1 MILAAD
7 LGSTNFKAAVFAPD
21 GRRLGEATEP
31 VPYEIHTNPRA
42 ELSPAA
48 VVEAFDTVLAGALRV
63 AGVPAADVRRLALAS
78 QAQTFCLCDRDG
90 TALGSFTG
98 WSDQRAGDEAA
109 ELQSVL
115 GDCYHAISG
124 WPCPSSGQL
133 AAQALWTK
141 RHTGAARQANFVT
154 LPSYL
159 ALQVG
164 APFVLD
170 RNLAAMTGLY
180 NIPGRG
186 WWAAALDAAGL
197 RPEQLGALVDTG
209 QTVPTV
215 NGRTRGLHCGVTP
228 REVVLAGNDHTAAA
242 AGCGCSP
249 QRSILTIGTAGV
261 FYRRPPSGEIGP
273 FSSEGCWG
281 PYPGGGY
288 YELRYVADACSA
300 MDWADHVLFGKID
313 SAAFVSAA
321 REAGTP
327 GEVRFDPVRWGSPEA
342 WTGQGT
348 RGQKAL
354 AVLEGITSALR
365 HLAPEKIESD
375 AEILVMGGGSR
386 LDFWVQMLADKFGC
400 RLVRTRRDGLTGAAV
415 LAGCS
420 FGRDKDETS
429 EFFCPAEAP
438 NRGETEA
445 GRHVS

>member
-7 LGSTNFKAAVFAPD
+7 LGSTNFKAAVFAPE
-21 GRRLGEATEP
+21 GRRLGEVAEP
-31 VPYEIHTNPRA
+31 VPYEIHTSSRA

-48 VVEAFDTVLAGALRV
+48 VVEAFDTVLAGALSV

-115 GDCYHAISG
+115 GDSYHATSG
-124 WPCPSSGQL
+124 WPRPLSGQL
-133 AAQALWTK
+133 AAQALWTI
-141 RHTGAARQANFVT
+141 RHTGAARLANFVT

-180 NIPGRG
+180 DIPGRG
-186 WWAAALDAAGL
+186 WWAAALDATGL
-197 RPEQLGALVDTG
+197 RPEQLGTLVDTG
-209 QTVPTV
+209 QAVPTV
-215 NGRTRGLHCGVTP
+215 NFRTRGLRCGVAP

-249 QRSILTIGTAGV
+249 WRSVLTIGTAGV
-261 FYRRPPSGEIGP
+261 FYRRPPSGGIGP

-300 MDWADHVLFGKID
+300 LDWADHVLFGRID

-321 REAGTP
+321 REAETP
-327 GEVRFDPVRWGSPEA
+327 GEVRFDPARWGSPEA
-342 WTGQGT
+342 WTGKGT

-354 AVLEGITSALR
+354 AVLEGIALALR
-365 HLAPEKIESD
+365 GLAPEKIASN

-400 RLVRTRRDGLTGAAV
+400 RLTRSRRDGVTGGAV
-415 LAGCS
+415 LAGCATGTADAIDAEV
-420 FGRDKDETS
+420 FY
-429 EFFCPAEAP
+429 PA
-438 NRGETEA
+438 RTL
-445 GRHVS
+445 

>member
-21 GRRLGEATEP
+21 GRRLGEAAEP
-31 VPYEIHTNPRA
+31 VPYQIHTSTRA

-48 VVEAFDTVLAGALRV
+48 VVEVFDTVLAGALRV
-63 AGVPAADVRRLALAS
+63 AAVPAADVRRLALAS
-78 QAQTFCLCDRDG
+78 QAQTFCLCHRDG

-98 WSDQRAGDEAA
+98 WSDQRASDEAA

-115 GDCYHAISG
+115 GDCYHATSG
-124 WPCPSSGQL
+124 WPRPLSGQL
-133 AAQALWTK
+133 AAQALWTT
-141 RHTGAARQANFVT
+141 RHTGAARLANFVT

-164 APFVLD
+164 APFVID

-180 NIPGRG
+180 DIPGRG
-186 WWAAALDAAGL
+186 WWTAALDAAGL
-197 RPEQLGALVDTG
+197 RPAQLGALVDTG
-209 QTVPTV
+209 QAVPTV
-215 NGRTRGLHCGVTP
+215 NGRTRGLRCGVAP

-249 QRSILTIGTAGV
+249 RRSVLTIGTAGV
-261 FYRRPPSGEIGP
+261 FYRRPPSGGLGP

-300 MDWADHVLFGKID
+300 LDWADHALFGRID

-327 GEVRFDPVRWGSPEA
+327 GEVRFDPVRWGLPEA

-400 RLVRTRRDGLTGAAV
+400 RLIRSRRDGLTGAAV
-415 LAGCS
+415 LAGC
-420 FGRDKDETS
+420 
-429 EFFCPAEAP
+429 AP
-438 NRGETEA
+438 KTADGADADIFNPTGAMQPRSKVGL
-445 GRHVS
+445 V